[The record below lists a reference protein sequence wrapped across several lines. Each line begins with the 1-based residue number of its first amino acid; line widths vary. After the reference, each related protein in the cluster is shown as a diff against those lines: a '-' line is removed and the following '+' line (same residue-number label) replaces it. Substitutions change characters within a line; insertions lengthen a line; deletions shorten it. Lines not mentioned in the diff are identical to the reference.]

1 MDSLINIGIILTYV
15 MVSLGA
21 AVALYFGVM
30 KIIQNAENAKKT
42 IYTILGLLTICI
54 MSYVVASDEVLSSFE
69 KYDITSEVSKQVGMG
84 LYVFYLLAFGGIA
97 SILFAE
103 FSKAFKK

>member
-15 MVSLGA
+15 MVILGA
-21 AVALYFGVM
+21 AVALYFGIM
-30 KIIQNAENAKKT
+30 KLIQNGENAKKT
-42 IYTILGLLTICI
+42 IYTILCLLAICI
-54 MSYVVASDEVLSSFE
+54 ISYFIASDEVLSSFE
-69 KYDITSEVSKQVGMG
+69 KYDITSGASKQVGMG
-84 LYVFYLLAFGGIA
+84 LYIFYLLAFGGIA